1 MDGRSRIKEIERGEF
16 IVKKKSTQ
24 KHRALIEAINKDNFD
39 KLEFVDLIPL
49 LKGTGVVLKDGVE
62 KGISSEAVSLHKFQV
77 NQISNMRLENVEKSL
92 SEIHETIADIG
103 NKILGKEERT
113 NSSNGETIK
122 KNGNTTIIRK

>member
-1 MDGRSRIKEIERGEF
+1 
-16 IVKKKSTQ
+16 
-24 KHRALIEAINKDNFD
+24 
-39 KLEFVDLIPL
+39 
-49 LKGTGVVLKDGVE
+49 
-62 KGISSEAVSLHKFQV
+62 
-77 NQISNMRLENVEKSL
+77 MRLENVEKSL